1 LSHVR
6 ISALDKISLELL
18 ENETLKVKYYNQE
31 KIINKNDSLTAE
43 LLLMIND
50 KEYKIK
56 ITIENFG
63 LKVDMFSRTSVFS
76 KIANNPLICSRKRK
90 AQKNSPRHQSERLV
104 PRGVRG
110 IDVKVVSLDF
120 TGFAGLHLIYLLD
133 LKGQNAYTGT
143 YRGGIL
149 GLSLSLKNWQV

>member
-1 LSHVR
+1 MFQTIRRPIKQVGSILSLFV
-6 ISALDKISLELL
+6 A
-18 ENETLKVKYYNQE
+18 
-31 KIINKNDSLTAE
+31 
-43 LLLMIND
+43 
-50 KEYKIK
+50 
-56 ITIENFG
+56 
-63 LKVDMFSRTSVFS
+63 
-76 KIANNPLICSRKRK
+76 
-90 AQKNSPRHQSERLV
+90 
-104 PRGVRG
+104 RGVRG

>member
-1 LSHVR
+1 MFLR
-6 ISALDKISLELL
+6 
-18 ENETLKVKYYNQE
+18 T
-31 KIINKNDSLTAE
+31 
-43 LLLMIND
+43 
-50 KEYKIK
+50 
-56 ITIENFG
+56 TIFQ
-63 LKVDMFSRTSVFS
+63 KRP
-76 KIANNPLICSRKRK
+76 KNPLTCSRKRK
-90 AQKNSPRHQSERLV
+90 ALKISPRHQSDALE